1 VASRRDD
8 LLEVAETFERVA
20 RDLLH
25 AHDMQATL
33 DNVVRLAV
41 EHLDACEFAGVSM
54 VEGKQI
60 SSPASSHAIPRVLDM
75 LQEELKEG
83 PCIDAIR
90 EHEIFLTG
98 DLGAEQRRW
107 PRFALRATQE
117 TGVRSILA
125 IRLFAETTT
134 MGALNMYSTQED
146 AFTDTDV
153 ALAAV
158 FSTHAAVAVASARRN
173 AELERSVASRDLIGR
188 AKGILMTR
196 LQLTDDQAF
205 DALRAA
211 SQRLNRK
218 LSAIAED
225 VNYTGDVPGGGA

>member
-1 VASRRDD
+1 VRVRRGLDGRGQAHQ
-8 LLEVAETFERVA
+8 LAGVVA
-20 RDLLH
+20 RDPESPRH
-25 AHDMQATL
+25 A
-33 DNVVRLAV
+33 
-41 EHLDACEFAGVSM
+41 AGGA
-54 VEGKQI
+54 E
-60 SSPASSHAIPRVLDM
+60 
-75 LQEELKEG
+75 EG

-158 FSTHAAVAVASARRN
+158 FSTHAAVAVASARATPSSN
-173 AELERSVASRDLIGR
+173 AAWRLEI
-188 AKGILMTR
+188 
-196 LQLTDDQAF
+196 
-205 DALRAA
+205 
-211 SQRLNRK
+211 
-218 LSAIAED
+218 
-225 VNYTGDVPGGGA
+225 